1 MTLKDYLEDYLEEH
15 QIDIGQ
21 NDLLIFNVISL
32 FKRLYVNVDD
42 IDDCIREASIFQ
54 LYYTMNTLSIALGQD
69 VTIKSYRATNYD
81 VTYSELSKFDI
92 LSPIAKEHLLACGKI
107 QGAVPIGRPHHRCLR

>member
-1 MTLKDYLEDYLEEH
+1 MTLKEYLEEYLDEH

-32 FKRLYVNVDD
+32 FKRLYINIDD
-42 IDDCIREASIFQ
+42 IDEWVQEASIFQ

-69 VTIKSYRATNYD
+69 VAIKSYRATNYD
-81 VTYSELSKFDI
+81 VTYSELSKFDT
-92 LSPIAKEHLLACGKI
+92 LSPLAKEHLLSCGKI
-107 QGAVPIGRPHHRCLR
+107 KGAVPIGRPQTRCLR

>member
-1 MTLKDYLEDYLEEH
+1 MTLKEYLEDYLEKH

-32 FKRLYVNVDD
+32 FKRLYVNIND
-42 IDDCIREASIFQ
+42 IDECIKEASVFQ
-54 LYYTMNTLSIALGQD
+54 LYFTMNTLGIALGQD
-69 VTIKSYRATNYD
+69 VGIKSYRATNYD

-92 LSPIAKEHLLACGKI
+92 LSPVAKDHLLACGKI
-107 QGAVPIGRPHHRCLR
+107 QGVIPIGKSYGGCL